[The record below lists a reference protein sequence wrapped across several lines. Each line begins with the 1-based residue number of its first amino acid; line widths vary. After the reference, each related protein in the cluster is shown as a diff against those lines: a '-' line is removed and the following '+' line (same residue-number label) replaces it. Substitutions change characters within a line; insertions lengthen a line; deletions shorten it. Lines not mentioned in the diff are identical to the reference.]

1 MPGFAWHVDPNNV
14 LTTITGVISFDY
26 TPRGSV
32 VESFDPRAQ
41 VIFYLAFTTSVLL
54 ITNPL
59 VLGGMIAVAAGIA
72 LLARLTWRETRQ
84 AWIALVVIVAIF
96 TVLNL
101 ITGRGVEYAFVNA
114 LKLFATFLATS
125 VAVRAINPRDY
136 GVLWRGL
143 GAPDKLAFTMNL
155 MMRYVPT
162 LSRDFAQTMDAQRAR
177 GLELDKPKG
186 GFAERVRRFAPL
198 VIPVI
203 VRSVVDSTDVAD
215 AMEMRSFGAVR
226 RRSWIRALRY
236 RARDLVLIVLGVIG
250 LALAAALSLGWIALP
265 AA

>member
-1 MPGFAWHVDPNNV
+1 MIDSRSGTVT
-14 LTTITGVISFDY
+14 LQ
-26 TPRGSV
+26 R
-32 VESFDPRAQ
+32 PRAAAYM
-41 VIFYLAFTTSVLL
+41 VMPEAALSLTDLRLLGAAACRLAA
-54 ITNPL
+54 PQE
-59 VLGGMIAVAAGIA
+59 MAVETFDHIERSAGD
-72 LLARLTWRETRQ
+72 
-84 AWIALVVIVAIF
+84 
-96 TVLNL
+96 
-101 ITGRGVEYAFVNA
+101 
-114 LKLFATFLATS
+114 
-125 VAVRAINPRDY
+125 VRAINPRDY

-236 RARDLVLIVLGVIG
+236 RARDLILIGIGSLG

-265 AA
+265 AV

>member
-1 MPGFAWHVDPNNV
+1 MPGFAWHVDPNTV
-14 LTTITGVISFDY
+14 LTTIERVISFDY

-114 LKLFATFLATS
+114 LKLCLLYTS
-125 VAVRAINPRDY
+125 PSPRD
-136 GVLWRGL
+136 
-143 GAPDKLAFTMNL
+143 
-155 MMRYVPT
+155 
-162 LSRDFAQTMDAQRAR
+162 
-177 GLELDKPKG
+177 
-186 GFAERVRRFAPL
+186 
-198 VIPVI
+198 
-203 VRSVVDSTDVAD
+203 
-215 AMEMRSFGAVR
+215 
-226 RRSWIRALRY
+226 
-236 RARDLVLIVLGVIG
+236 
-250 LALAAALSLGWIALP
+250 
-265 AA
+265 